1 MKSKILLTILSINAL
16 ISINTNAKTNWITD
30 TVYIK
35 GNVINFNKLT
45 DNKTVQFYFK
55 NDLTNRKGQN
65 IYTAKIDNRGG
76 FGMKVPVM
84 FSLDFTID
92 YKSHQNFICAPG
104 DSLCIEVENNKINVA
119 NGTRKVDNELLK
131 KFIQNLPNKKHYD
144 ETRDFALTQ
153 KLPDDF
159 KDYIEH
165 REFEFKTYWDGF
177 KKANK
182 TTSFFNAWADDYI
195 KYKTLSDLMIYPSCY
210 AREHLIEMDSLKL
223 PNDYYDFLDKTD
235 INDLAFIT
243 GAHADFLA
251 LYQRWLIEYPVDSAK
266 SAEHHFCNENI
277 IAGGKILLK
286 MIIQKASGFTK
297 ELALTRFYLDAI
309 EGKQLIEFEELYDS
323 TLITYPFFKNII
335 TEKHSDLKKYMA
347 NQITVGANL
356 RSINDTIITKY
367 TGKVIYIDFWA
378 PWCSPCM
385 GEMPFSKQLQEEF
398 KNKDV
403 VFLYL
408 ASRCTES
415 SWKSTI
421 ANEKITGEHILLT
434 KDQYATLASE
444 FGITGIPHYVLIDKN
459 GNIVSKSAPRP
470 SQKAK
475 IAKSIN
481 DLL

>member
-1 MKSKILLTILSINAL
+1 MNLKFQLIIFSIIILIAPGINAEL
-16 ISINTNAKTNWITD
+16 NWKTD

-35 GNVINFNKLT
+35 GKVINFNKLT

-65 IYTAKIDNRGG
+65 IYTAKVDDRGG
-76 FGMKVPVM
+76 FAMKVPVM

-92 YKSHQNFICAPG
+92 YTSYQNFICAPG
-104 DSLCIEVENNKINVA
+104 DSLSIEIENNKINVV
-119 NGTRKVDNELLK
+119 NGTRRIDNELLK
-131 KFIQNLPNKKHYD
+131 KFMQNLPNKKHYD
-144 ETRDFALTQ
+144 TTRDFALTQ
-153 KLPDDF
+153 KLPNDF

-165 REFEFKTYWDGF
+165 RQNEFRTYWNGF

-195 KYKTLSDLMIYPSCY
+195 KYETLSDLMIYPSCY
-210 AREHLIEMDSLKL
+210 AREHSIDRDSLNL

-235 INDLAFIT
+235 INDLTFIT
-243 GAHADFLA
+243 GGHADFLA
-251 LYQRWLIEYPVDSAK
+251 LYQRWLTEYPVESAK
-266 SAEHHFCNENI
+266 SAEQHFCNENI

-286 MIIQKASGFTK
+286 MTLQKSSGFTK
-297 ELALTRFYLDAI
+297 ELALTKFFLDAI

-323 TLITYPFFKNII
+323 TLIAYPFFKNII
-335 TEKHSDLKKYMA
+335 TEKHLDLKKYMA
-347 NQITVGANL
+347 NQITVGANIL
-356 RSINDTIITKY
+356 SINDTLIAKY

-378 PWCSPCM
+378 PWCGPCM

-421 ANEKITGEHILLT
+421 ANENITGEHILLT